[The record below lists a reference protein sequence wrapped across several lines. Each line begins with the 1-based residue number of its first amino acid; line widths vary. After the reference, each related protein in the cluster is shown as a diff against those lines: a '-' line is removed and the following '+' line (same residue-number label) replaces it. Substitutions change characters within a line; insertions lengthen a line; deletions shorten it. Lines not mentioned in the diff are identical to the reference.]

1 MAVILCPSRMW
12 KPLMIAIFIAIL
24 YPPLSLRYTVF
35 GFGRGSGRTVNLHG
49 HELKRIP
56 DTLYVEDLHY
66 HQASNLLF
74 GASEADEE
82 TRKFW
87 FPPTADLQKSRPIGQ
102 GTFVVID
109 PKTIRL
115 ALRNFSGPFI
125 THGIDIWSS
134 SSDRES
140 IYIFAINHLPNPAH
154 IASSSTEPAARS
166 QIELFHY
173 RIGDAYATHIR
184 SIWHPLIRTPNDI
197 YAVNSQ
203 EILVTND
210 HLHRS
215 GILRLIENLGWDFT
229 PWSNVVHMKFPL
241 HLDLPQTSFGHNGPP
256 NPSTNARAGVSAS
269 VALRSLQN
277 MNGLGHGPSCSDVLI
292 GRASAGVLVHA
303 ILNPAYPSELQVTE
317 SLQLDSTIDNPS
329 YFADPYA
336 VETGRDASGFVLA
349 GLWNAAEFPTAEGRD
364 PVVVWMVRAQTE
376 DGQRMDEEARRWN
389 RTVIFRDDGHSV
401 SSASTAL
408 VVAIDPRDN
417 EGRKQGW
424 LFVTGPV
431 SKAVVAARIDL

>member
-1 MAVILCPSRMW
+1 M
-12 KPLMIAIFIAIL
+12 
-24 YPPLSLRYTVF
+24 
-35 GFGRGSGRTVNLHG
+35 
-49 HELKRIP
+49 
-56 DTLYVEDLHY
+56 EDLHY

-82 TRKFW
+82 TRKYW
-87 FPPTADLQKSRPIGQ
+87 FPPTADLQSSKPIGQ
-102 GTFVVID
+102 GTVVVID
-109 PKTIRL
+109 PKTFTTIRL

-154 IASSSTEPAARS
+154 IGLSSAEPAAHS

-173 RIGDAYATHIR
+173 RVGDAYATHIR

-215 GILRLIENLGWDFT
+215 GILRLIENVGWGLT
-229 PWSNVVHMKFPL
+229 PWSNIVHMKFPL
-241 HLDLPQTSFGHNGPP
+241 NLDLPQTSFD
-256 NPSTNARAGVSAS
+256 PSINARAGVSAS
-269 VALRSLQN
+269 VALRNLQN

-303 ILNPAYPSELQVTE
+303 SLNPAYPSELQVTE

-349 GLWNAAEFPTAEGRD
+349 GLWNAAEFPTAAGRD
-364 PVVVWMVRAQTE
+364 PVVVWMVRALTG
-376 DGQRMDEEARRWN
+376 DGQRMDGQAERWN
-389 RTVIFRDDGHSV
+389 RTLIFRDDGDSV

-408 VVAIDPRDN
+408 VVAINPREN

-431 SKAVVAARIDL
+431 SKAVVATRIDL